1 MHHFNKSSVRSTGVN
16 STPFWAGLAA
26 EEEAKVVMR
35 EGVSRQIEELRR
47 RLRGGKKVKSD
58 WKPLVGS
65 STAWL
70 ALFVS
75 AATAFYNFAYYSDE
89 LSVIIDIPTVEL
101 DRQKKRLNVDSPESI
116 AFINSGTRPIAVTRV
131 EMIIV
136 QANSDRTPGCKFGLP
151 GMSSFFDSR
160 FEQMVIKPYDI
171 VWKSIKF
178 AFGPPGKEGIMDIS
192 EENKRRDPNNYMIIV
207 CFAFDIV
214 AANSGIWRKT
224 IDHGPIHLINA
235 NPDETVFPARRGEPV
250 RLIKRNVFWTEV
262 GSD

>member
-1 MHHFNKSSVRSTGVN
+1 
-16 STPFWAGLAA
+16 
-26 EEEAKVVMR
+26 VVTR

-75 AATAFYNFAYYSDE
+75 VATAFYNFAYYSDE
-89 LSVIIDIPTVEL
+89 LSVVIDAPIVRL
-101 DRQKKRLNVDSPESI
+101 DRQKKRLDVESPESI

-131 EMIIV
+131 EMIVV
-136 QANSDRTPGCKFGLP
+136 QANSDRMPGCKLFESP
-151 GMSSFFDSR
+151 SMSSFFDSR
-160 FEQMVIKPYDI
+160 FEQVVIKPYDI

-178 AFGPPGKEGIMDIS
+178 AYGPPGKEGIMDIS
-192 EENKRRDPNNYMIIV
+192 EENKRRDPNNYLMIV
-207 CFAFDIV
+207 CFTFDIV
-214 AANSGIWRKT
+214 AADSGIWRKT
-224 IDHGPIHLINA
+224 IDHGPIHLVNA
-235 NPDETVFPARRGEPV
+235 DPNESVFPPRRGEPV

-262 GSD
+262 SSD